1 MRKIGCLVVHT
12 DNRAVEES
20 AQEILR
26 NLGVVYEVK
35 D

>member
-1 MRKIGCLVVHT
+1 CLVVHT
-12 DNRAVEES
+12 ENRAVEES

-26 NLGVVYEVK
+26 HVGAVMEVK